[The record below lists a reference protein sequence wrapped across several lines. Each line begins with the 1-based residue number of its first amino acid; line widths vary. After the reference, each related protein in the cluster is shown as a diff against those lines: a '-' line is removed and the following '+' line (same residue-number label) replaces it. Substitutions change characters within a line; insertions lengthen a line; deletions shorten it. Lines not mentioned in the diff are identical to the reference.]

1 MTKKIIE
8 MLNKIEI
15 KIQLEKQLTKK
26 EKELI
31 RALIRSAVM
40 DLGGVADDNNGTGG
54 TEEN

>member
-1 MTKKIIE
+1 M
-8 MLNKIEI
+8 NKIEI

>member
-1 MTKKIIE
+1 MKKKIIK

-15 KIQLEKQLTKK
+15 KIQLEKKLTKS
-26 EKELI
+26 EKDLI

-40 DLGGVADDNNGTGG
+40 ELGGVINDNDGTGR